1 MLLTGAACRREG
13 TGSAGSADPLEGA
26 RQLVDERRYDEAIE
40 LLGSG
45 SDAAT
50 LTLLGRA
57 WMGKAEAAPLP
68 TPVPGS
74 GAPAAALLKAEERQA
89 LGFLERALGAR
100 PDHAEAHLA
109 VAELLG
115 PHALALSH
123 RPGASA
129 AGASAEVSVDRV
141 LHAYGEASQAD
152 PAGTAALEGLIRFA
166 TLAGRRAE
174 ADGAYQELV
183 RRRREDPRLLVRYG
197 DFLAGPG
204 GDPEGALAQYA
215 QALIWKADD
224 TTTRLK
230 TADIHL
236 AAAQAL
242 LAKQQYMAAE
252 ARPARGPALCRR
264 PGVAAGGPRDRA
276 RGAASGDPGPLERVA
291 PHPVVVDVDE
301 PALLRG
307 ARRVVLGQGL
317 AADEEPRRGHPA
329 RGGVDDV
336 GVEDPHE
343 VGLLGGRPVHR
354 NALGDPGPDVEPGA
368 ESR

>member
-1 MLLTGAACRREG
+1 MTRRGTLALAAGTLLLLGAACRAG
-13 TGSAGSADPLEGA
+13 GSGSAGSSDPLEGA
-26 RQLVDERRYDEAIE
+26 RQLVDARRYDEAIA

-57 WMGKAEAAPLP
+57 WMGKAATAPLP

-74 GAPAAALLKAEERQA
+74 GTPAAGLLKPEERQA
-89 LGFLERALGAR
+89 LGFLERAIVAR

-109 VAELLG
+109 LAELLG
-115 PHALALSH
+115 PHALALPQ
-123 RPGASA
+123 R
-129 AGASAEVSVDRV
+129 AGASHAGATAEVSVDRV

-152 PAGTAALEGLIRFA
+152 PAGTAALEGLIQFA

-174 ADGAYQELV
+174 ADGAFQELV

-204 GDPEGALAQYA
+204 GDPEAALAQYA

-230 TADIHL
+230 MADIHL
-236 AAAQAL
+236 AAAQSL

-252 ARPARGPALCRR
+252 TR
-264 PGVAAGGPRDRA
+264 
-276 RGAASGDPGPLERVA
+276 
-291 PHPVVVDVDE
+291 
-301 PALLRG
+301 LRE
-307 ARRVVLGQGL
+307 ARRFAVDPASPQATRVTELEGRL
-317 AADEEPRRGHPA
+317 REIRG
-329 RGGVDDV
+329 R
-336 GVEDPHE
+336 
-343 VGLLGGRPVHR
+343 
-354 NALGDPGPDVEPGA
+354 
-368 ESR
+368 